1 MEDSPPPPRRQ
12 RSTLAIVGITL
23 GVLALLG
30 LIAIGVVAAILFP
43 VFARSREQARS
54 ASCMSYLKQLSIGV
68 YMYLNDYDEKFP
80 LKENWAEGLMPYIMN
95 REVYECPSGGGYSY
109 NSELSGVS
117 DEDIW
122 SHGDC
127 PMVFESAAG
136 AAPFHLANS
145 NDPVTS
151 FVKRH
156 PFPDSP
162 DAHGNV
168 AYADGYVTEETSPP
182 EARAG
187 FDENDGEG
195 FFFE

>member
-109 NSELSGVS
+109 NSELSGL
-117 DEDIW
+117 ELGEIP
-122 SHGDC
+122 GPAEC
-127 PMVFESAAG
+127 PMLFDSDAG
-136 AAPFHLANS
+136 AAPFHLANN
-145 NDPVTS
+145 NDPLTS

-156 PFPDSP
+156 PASADPDSG
-162 DAHGNV
+162 GNI
-168 AYADGYVTEETSPP
+168 AYADGHVEGASSPP

-187 FDENDGEG
+187 LDEEDGAG

>member
-1 MEDSPPPPRRQ
+1 MPDSPPPPRRQ
-12 RSTLAIVGITL
+12 RSTCAIVGITL
-23 GVLALLG
+23 GVVALLG
-30 LIAIGVVAAILFP
+30 LVVLGIAAAILFP
-43 VFARSREQARS
+43 VFARSRAAARNAGCQS
-54 ASCMSYLKQLSIGV
+54 NLKQLGLGV
-68 YMYLNDYDEKFP
+68 MMYVQDYDERYP
-80 LKENWAEGLMPYIMN
+80 PADMWAEVLVPYAPSTD
-95 REVYECPSGGGYSY
+95 VYECPSGGGYAF
-109 NSELSGVS
+109 NSELSGLGLWELS
-117 DEDIW
+117 GPAE
-122 SHGDC
+122 C
-127 PMVFESAAG
+127 PALFESEAG
-136 AAPFHLANS
+136 SAPFHLANS

-156 PFPDSP
+156 PFPDSS